1 MKKITLLLMMMLT
14 STLVF
19 AQTLPLDFEVPEDDA
34 FEPFNGAT
42 AGVVVDPTDAA
53 NNVLELVSNGA
64 PFDGATV
71 NMATFV
77 DLSDDTNNTITME
90 FWAPDATTRTHL
102 FQLKG
107 GTGASPQIQ
116 LFFNTT
122 AAGWQTVTLNFS
134 EAGPTLSDNYF
145 LIDIFADAGGGNT
158 ATGTYYIDD
167 IDGPNGAVVPV
178 DPIPSTPSPLPTAP
192 DAETYSIYNDTNGYT
207 TIFPVAYSFGSL
219 SGEPDLGPEG
229 AENRALKLN
238 FGVEGFGQGEGG
250 PDDVTAYDFVSFD
263 YWAGAGVV
271 GFDFVMISNDG
282 GISEHKYQI
291 SIQEPVVNES
301 WVKVEIPMSYFTD
314 LGFSD
319 ATLFQW
325 KLGPLNDSVDND
337 GIVYVDNILLTQN
350 STLST
355 NQFSQADFTVYPNP
369 TQNVWNIKTTVN
381 ISSVKVYNLLGNLV
395 LNQKVD
401 ANEAIISSEGLA
413 TGVYFVK
420 IENEANYFKT
430 VKVIKN

>member
-1 MKKITLLLMMMLT
+1 MKKITLLFMMMLA

-34 FEPFNGAT
+34 FEPFNGA
-42 AGVVVDPTDAA
+42 AAAVVVDPTDGS
-53 NNVLELVSNGA
+53 NMVLELIGNGA

-71 NMATFV
+71 TMATYI
-77 DLSDDTNNTITME
+77 DLSDDANNTITFE

-102 FQLKG
+102 LKLE
-107 GTGASPQIQ
+107 GATNGPGATELTFDS
-116 LFFNTT
+116 TMM
-122 AAGWQTVTLNFS
+122 GWQTISVDFTIPSLADDYPLMS
-134 EAGPTLSDNYF
+134 
-145 LIDIFADAGGGNT
+145 IFPDFNNGEV
-158 ATGTYYIDD
+158 GTYYIDD
-167 IDGPNGAVVPV
+167 IDGPNGAIVPV
-178 DPIPSTPSPLPTAP
+178 DPIPATAAPVPTAP
-192 DAETYSIYNDTNGYT
+192 DDETYSIYNDTNGYT

-219 SGEPDLGPEG
+219 SGEPDLDPSA
-229 AENRALKLN
+229 AENKALKFN
-238 FGVEGFGQGEGG
+238 FGVAGWGQGEGG
-250 PDDVTAYDFVSFD
+250 PDDVSAYDFVSFD

-282 GISEHKYQI
+282 GVTEHKYQI
-291 SIQEPVVNES
+291 SIQEPVVNET

-319 ATLFQW
+319 TALFQW
-325 KLGPLNDSVDND
+325 KVSPLNDSVDND
-337 GIVYVDNILLTQN
+337 GIVYLDNVLLTQN
-350 STLST
+350 STLSI

-369 TQNVWNIKTTVN
+369 TQDVWNIKTTVN

>member
-34 FEPFNGAT
+34 FVPFNGA
-42 AGVVVDPTDAA
+42 AAAVVVDPTDGA
-53 NNVLELVSNGA
+53 NSVLELIGNGT

-71 NMATFV
+71 TMATYI
-77 DLSDDTNNTITME
+77 DLSDDANNTITFE

-102 FQLKG
+102 LKLE
-107 GTGASPQIQ
+107 GAANGPGAVE
-116 LFFNTT
+116 LTFNSNVL
-122 AAGWQTVTLNFS
+122 GWQSVSIDF
-134 EAGPTLSDNYF
+134 GPNL
-145 LIDIFADAGGGNT
+145 ADDYPLMTMFPDFNNGEI
-158 ATGTYYIDD
+158 GTYYIDD
-167 IDGPNGAVVPV
+167 ITGPNGIVVPV
-178 DPIPSTPSPLPTAP
+178 DPIPSVAAPVPTAP
-192 DAETYSIYNDTNGYT
+192 DDETYSIYNDTNGFT
-207 TIFPVAYSFGSL
+207 TIFPIAYSFGAL
-219 SGEPDLGPEG
+219 AGEPDLDPS
-229 AENRALKLN
+229 ATENKALKFN
-238 FGVEGFGQGEGG
+238 FGVAGWGQGEGG
-250 PDDVTAYDFVSFD
+250 PDDVSAYDFVSFD

-282 GISEHKYQI
+282 GITEHKYQI
-291 SIQEPVVNES
+291 SIQEPVVNET

-314 LGFSD
+314 LGFSET
-319 ATLFQW
+319 ALFQW
-325 KLGPLNDSVDND
+325 KVSPLNDSVDND
-337 GIVYVDNILLTQN
+337 GIVYLDNVILTQN

-369 TQNVWNIKTTVN
+369 TRNVWNIKTTVN

-395 LNQKVD
+395 LDQKVD
-401 ANEAIISSEGLA
+401 ANEAVISSEGLA